1 MFLTLFFIFLVLG
14 VLSYVRTLWV
24 IKSEPGYV
32 PLHPTSRGA
41 RVLRRHAQRRR
52 TITDVFARRYEDT
65 GGEEAEIGY
74 TMPDQNP
81 DSPGLETFYSKDVFV
96 CEGDG
101 RPKWCHDCGQWK
113 PDRASHSREIDRCVR
128 KMDHFCPW
136 VGGMVAEN
144 CKTPSSPLILP
155 SFHDQILSANT
166 TNPLPTAFKFFFQFT
181 FYAFLFCIICLSAS
195 AYSLSELVQA
205 KVTLDGHLFAIIFLS
220 GFLGMFSAGMSGA
233 AARFVLRNMTNID
246 LLKRRMSYQLA
257 VRVPLGTL
265 STERFMT
272 ITYPLPRMS
281 ANGNVAPEPAGRDAL
296 ARRTFAIL
304 RTEPGENP
312 WDLGWRRN
320 WVEVMGHSPLDW
332 LLPIKRSP
340 CSRHECAESEYP
352 FGPLVAELKVR
363 YGLDPKPWTD
373 KDEGI
378 EMRERER

>member
-1 MFLTLFFIFLVLG
+1 MLT
-14 VLSYVRTLWV
+14 R
-24 IKSEPGYV
+24 
-32 PLHPTSRGA
+32 
-41 RVLRRHAQRRR
+41 Q
-52 TITDVFARRYEDT
+52 
-65 GGEEAEIGY
+65 
-74 TMPDQNP
+74 
-81 DSPGLETFYSKDVFV
+81 
-96 CEGDG
+96 
-101 RPKWCHDCGQWK
+101 
-113 PDRASHSREIDRCVR
+113 
-128 KMDHFCPW
+128 
-136 VGGMVAEN
+136 
-144 CKTPSSPLILP
+144 
-155 SFHDQILSANT
+155 
-166 TNPLPTAFKFFFQFT
+166 PLPTAFKFFFQFT

-281 ANGNVAPEPAGRDAL
+281 ANGNVAPEPTGRDAL